1 MIITESANI
10 INSLGIESK
19 AKYSIEIN
27 NEDDFKEL
35 QIFLK
40 NNKLPVLFLG
50 EGTNIIPP
58 DFFNGV
64 VIRSLCKNINF
75 RKDINI
81 LTVDSGVN
89 WHELVKFC
97 ISNSINGFENLSLIP
112 GSVGAAPIQNIG
124 AYGAEISTLIDS
136 INYFDINT
144 LKLKTIEN
152 HECNFEYRNS
162 SLKNN
167 SFFITSINFKT
178 NLANN
183 INYEYKSIKSY
194 IEKNSIDKTSL
205 SISYLS
211 NIVCDIR
218 SSILPDP
225 NQIFNAG
232 SFFKN
237 PIVKKSDISYSFF
250 KSDDLITWEVNKT
263 YVKVGAARLIELV
276 KDKIIPSDNVSIYK
290 NHSLVLVTNGRA
302 TQNEV
307 LAFASQIQELISN
320 FFNINLEIEPTVI
333 K

>member
-64 VIRSLCKNINF
+64 VIRSFCKNINF

-124 AYGAEISTLIDS
+124 AYGAEISTLIDR

-152 HECNFEYRNS
+152 HECNFKYRNS

-205 SISYLS
+205 SISLLS

>member
-27 NEDDFKEL
+27 NDDDFKEL

-58 DFFNGV
+58 DLFNGV
-64 VIRSLCKNINF
+64 VIRSFCKNINF

-205 SISYLS
+205 SISLLS

>member
-58 DFFNGV
+58 DLFNGV
-64 VIRSLCKNINF
+64 VIRSFCKNINF

-205 SISYLS
+205 SISLLS

>member
-1 MIITESANI
+1 MIISESANI

-19 AKYSIEIN
+19 TKYSIEII

-35 QIFLK
+35 EVFLK
-40 NNKLPVLFLG
+40 NNKLPILFLG

-64 VIRSLCKNINF
+64 VIRSFCKNINF

-97 ISNSINGFENLSLIP
+97 ISNNINGFENLSLIP

-124 AYGAEISTLIDS
+124 AYGAEISTLIES

-144 LKLKTIEN
+144 HELKTIEN

-183 INYEYKSIKSY
+183 INYEYKSIKSF
-194 IEKNSIDKTSL
+194 IDKNSIDKNSL
-205 SISYLS
+205 SISSLS

-225 NQIFNAG
+225 NKIFNAG

-250 KSDDLITWEVNKT
+250 KSDNLITWEIDKT

-302 TQNEV
+302 TQNEI
-307 LAFASQIQELISN
+307 LAFASQIQELISK

>member
-205 SISYLS
+205 SISLLS

>member
-58 DFFNGV
+58 DLFNGV
-64 VIRSLCKNINF
+64 VIRSFCKNINF

>member
-1 MIITESANI
+1 MIISESANI
-10 INSLGIESK
+10 INSMGIESK
-19 AKYSIEIN
+19 AKYSIEII

-35 QIFLK
+35 EVFLK
-40 NNKLPVLFLG
+40 NNKLPILFLG

-64 VIRSLCKNINF
+64 VIRSFCKNINF

-81 LTVDSGVN
+81 LTVDSGAN

-97 ISNSINGFENLSLIP
+97 ISNKINGFENLSLIP

-144 LKLKTIEN
+144 YELKTIEN
-152 HECNFEYRNS
+152 QECNFEYRNS
-162 SLKNN
+162 SLKNT
-167 SFFITSINFKT
+167 SFFITSINFNT

-183 INYEYKSIKSY
+183 INYEYQSIKSY
-194 IEKNSIDKTSL
+194 IDKNSIDKNSL
-205 SISYLS
+205 SISSLS

-237 PIVKKSDISYSFF
+237 PIVNKLDISYSFF
-250 KSDDLITWEVNKT
+250 KSDNLIIWEVDET
-263 YVKVGAARLIELV
+263 RVKVGAARLIELI

-307 LAFASQIQELISN
+307 LAFASQIQELISK

>member
-10 INSLGIESK
+10 INSMGIESK

-58 DFFNGV
+58 DLFNGV
-64 VIRSLCKNINF
+64 VIRSFCKNINF

-205 SISYLS
+205 SISLLS

>member
-1 MIITESANI
+1 MIISESANI

-19 AKYSIEIN
+19 TKYSIEII

-35 QIFLK
+35 EVFLK
-40 NNKLPVLFLG
+40 NNKLPILFLG

-64 VIRSLCKNINF
+64 VIRSFCKNINF

-97 ISNSINGFENLSLIP
+97 ISNNINGFENLSLIP

-124 AYGAEISTLIDS
+124 AYGADISTLIDS

-144 LKLKTIEN
+144 YELKTIEN

-183 INYEYKSIKSY
+183 INYEYKSIKSF
-194 IEKNSIDKTSL
+194 IDKNSIDKNSL
-205 SISYLS
+205 SIFSLS

-250 KSDDLITWEVNKT
+250 KSDNLITWEVDKT

-302 TQNEV
+302 TQTEI
-307 LAFASQIQELISN
+307 LAFARQIQELISK

>member
-58 DFFNGV
+58 DLFNGV
-64 VIRSLCKNINF
+64 VIRSFCKNINF

-205 SISYLS
+205 SISLLS

-250 KSDDLITWEVNKT
+250 KSDDLITWKVNKT

>member
-1 MIITESANI
+1 MIISESANI

-19 AKYSIEIN
+19 TKYSIEII

-35 QIFLK
+35 EVFLK
-40 NNKLPVLFLG
+40 NNKLPILFLG

-64 VIRSLCKNINF
+64 VIRSFCKNINF

-97 ISNSINGFENLSLIP
+97 ISNNINGFENLSLIP

-152 HECNFEYRNS
+152 YECNFEYRNS
-162 SLKNN
+162 SLKNS

-178 NLANN
+178 NLPNN
-183 INYEYKSIKSY
+183 INYEYESIKSY
-194 IEKNSIDKTSL
+194 IDNNSIDKNSL
-205 SISYLS
+205 SISSLS

-250 KSDDLITWEVNKT
+250 KSDNLITWEVDKI

-307 LAFASQIQELISN
+307 LAFASQIQELISK

>member
-1 MIITESANI
+1 MIISESANI

-19 AKYSIEIN
+19 TKYSIEII
-27 NEDDFKEL
+27 NEDDFEEL
-35 QIFLK
+35 EVFLK
-40 NNKLPVLFLG
+40 NNKLPILFLG

-58 DFFNGV
+58 NFFNGV
-64 VIRSLCKNINF
+64 VIRSFCKNINF

-97 ISNSINGFENLSLIP
+97 ISNNINGFENLSLIP

-144 LKLKTIEN
+144 LKFKTIEN
-152 HECNFEYRNS
+152 RECNFEYRNS
-162 SLKNN
+162 SLKNT
-167 SFFITSINFKT
+167 SFFITSVNFKT

-194 IEKNSIDKTSL
+194 IDNNSIDKNSL
-205 SISYLS
+205 SISSLS

-237 PIVKKSDISYSFF
+237 PIVKKSDILYTFF
-250 KSDDLITWEVNKT
+250 KSENLITWEVDKT
-263 YVKVGAARLIELV
+263 HVKVGAARLIELV
-276 KDKIIPSDNVSIYK
+276 KDKIIPSDNVAIYK
-290 NHSLVLVTNGRA
+290 NHSLVLVTNGSA

-307 LAFASQIQELISN
+307 LAFAGQIQELISK

>member
-307 LAFASQIQELISN
+307 LAFASQIQVLISK

>member
-58 DFFNGV
+58 DLFNGV
-64 VIRSLCKNINF
+64 VIRSFCKNINF

-205 SISYLS
+205 SISLLS

-250 KSDDLITWEVNKT
+250 KSDDLITWE
-263 YVKVGAARLIELV
+263 G
-276 KDKIIPSDNVSIYK
+276 
-290 NHSLVLVTNGRA
+290 
-302 TQNEV
+302 
-307 LAFASQIQELISN
+307 
-320 FFNINLEIEPTVI
+320 
-333 K
+333 

>member
-10 INSLGIESK
+10 INSMGIESK

-58 DFFNGV
+58 DLFNGV
-64 VIRSLCKNINF
+64 VIRSFCKNINF

-97 ISNSINGFENLSLIP
+97 ISNNINGFENLSLIP

>member
-58 DFFNGV
+58 DLFNGV
-64 VIRSLCKNINF
+64 VIRSFCKNINF

-205 SISYLS
+205 SISLLS

-320 FFNINLEIEPTVI
+320 FFNIDLEIEPTVI